1 MEHPSAGQHEA
12 HHVVKQPARAHNH
25 NHQQMIAD
33 FKKRFW
39 ACLILTLPILL
50 LSNTIQE
57 FFHFKVVFTGSN
69 YVLLA
74 LASAVYIYGG
84 APFLKGFSRELKSR
98 QPGMM
103 TLVTLAIT
111 VAYVYSTAV
120 ILGLKGEVFYWELA
134 TLIDVM
140 LLGHWL
146 EMQSVLGA
154 SRALEEL
161 AELLPKQA
169 HLIKPSGQIV
179 DTPIE
184 ELKAGDR
191 VLIRPGEKVPVDG
204 EVVKGETS
212 VNEAM
217 LTGESKPVSKKAG
230 AKVIGG
236 SVNGEGSVE
245 VIIEKTGKESY
256 LAQVIELVKQAQ
268 ASRSYTQDL
277 ANRAAGWLTWV
288 AVFGGL
294 ITLVIW
300 LEIGKPF
307 SFALERLVS
316 VTVIACPH
324 ALGLAIPLV
333 VAVSTSLAASKG
345 LLIRQRIA
353 FEEAVGLTAVV
364 FDKTGTLTEGSFGVT
379 DLVPIEIE
387 LTELLQL
394 AASLELK
401 SEHPIARGIV
411 AAAKEK
417 NLTLLEA
424 TNFKALPGLG
434 VQAQIK
440 ENLISIVG
448 PGYIR
453 QQQLKLPEKVTELE
467 KQGKTVVFL
476 LQDNSLKGA
485 IALADK
491 VRPESKVAVK
501 NLKAQGLSCLMLT
514 GDNEA
519 VAKWVATELGL
530 DGYFARVLPPEK
542 AEKIKELK
550 SKGFKVAMVGD
561 GVNDAP
567 ALVEADVGIA
577 IGAGTQVA
585 IESADIVLVKN
596 DPRDV
601 ATLLQL
607 AKATYGKMRQNL
619 FWATGYNVIALPLAA
634 GVLAAQGVI
643 LTPALAALFM
653 SLSTVIVAI
662 NAQRLR

>member
-1 MEHPSAGQHEA
+1 MEHAGASHQKA
-12 HHVVKQPARAHNH
+12 HPVGKQPAKPH

-39 ACLILTLPILL
+39 VCLVLTVPILL
-50 LSNTIQE
+50 LSSTIQQ
-57 FFHFKVVFTGSN
+57 FFHFKFAFTGSN
-69 YVLLA
+69 FVLLI
-74 LASAVYIYGG
+74 LASAVYFYGG
-84 APFLKGFSRELKSR
+84 TPFLNGFSRELKSR

-154 SRALEEL
+154 SRALEKL

-169 HLIKPSGQIV
+169 HLIKPDGQIV
-179 DTPIE
+179 DTSVE
-184 ELKAGDR
+184 EIKVGDKI
-191 VLIRPGEKVPVDG
+191 LIRPGEKVPVDG
-204 EVVKGETS
+204 KVVKGQTS

-217 LTGESKPVSKKAG
+217 LTGESKPVSKKPG
-230 AKVIGG
+230 DKVIGG
-236 SVNGEGSVE
+236 SLNSEGSLE
-245 VIIEKTGKESY
+245 VIIEKTGRESY
-256 LAQVIELVKQAQ
+256 LAQVIALVKQAQ

-277 ANRAAGWLTWV
+277 ANRAAGWLTWI

-294 ITLVIW
+294 ITLVAW
-300 LEIGKPF
+300 LKLGKPF

-316 VTVIACPH
+316 VAVIACPH

-333 VAVSTSLAASKG
+333 VAASTSIAASKG

-364 FDKTGTLTEGSFGVT
+364 FDKTGTLTAGSFGVT
-379 DLVPIEIE
+379 DVIPFKIE
-387 LTELLQL
+387 LTELLQQ
-394 AASLELK
+394 AASLEVK
-401 SEHPIARGIV
+401 SEHPIARAIV
-411 AAAKEK
+411 AAAREK
-417 NLTLLEA
+417 GITFLEA

-434 VQAQIK
+434 IQAQIK
-440 ENLISIVG
+440 ENIVSLVG

-453 QQQLKLPEKVTELE
+453 QQQLKLPAKVAELE
-467 KQGKTVVFL
+467 QQGKTVVFL
-476 LQDNSLKGA
+476 LQNNSLKGA
-485 IALADK
+485 VALADK
-491 VRPESKVAVK
+491 LRPESKVAVK
-501 NLKAQGLSCLMLT
+501 NLKSQGINCLMLT

-519 VAKWVATELGL
+519 VAKWVAKELGL
-530 DGYFARVLPPEK
+530 DGYFARVLPHEK

-585 IESADIVLVKN
+585 IESADIILVKN
-596 DPRDV
+596 DPQDV

-619 FWATGYNVIALPLAA
+619 FWATGYNVVALPLAA
-634 GVLAAQGVI
+634 GLLAKQGLI

-653 SLSTVIVAI
+653 SLSTIIVAV
-662 NAQRLR
+662 NSQRLRA

>member
-1 MEHPSAGQHEA
+1 
-12 HHVVKQPARAHNH
+12 
-25 NHQQMIAD
+25 MIAD

-179 DTPIE
+179 EIPIE

-316 VTVIACPH
+316 VAVIACPH

-440 ENLISIVG
+440 ENLISLVG

-476 LQDNSLKGA
+476 LQDNGLKGA